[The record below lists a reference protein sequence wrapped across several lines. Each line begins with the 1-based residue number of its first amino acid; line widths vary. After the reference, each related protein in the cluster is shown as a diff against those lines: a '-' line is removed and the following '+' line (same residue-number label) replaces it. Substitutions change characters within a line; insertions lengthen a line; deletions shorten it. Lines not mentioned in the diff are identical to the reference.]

1 MRKIIQSL
9 YFEACFEE
17 LRVLKPGNHSL
28 FSKIIGMNHL
38 KFENAAKISGEIFS
52 NYNLGIGEKIY
63 QASVKCLNQLGSN
76 YNLGII
82 LLCAPIFQIPK
93 NKIHNFKDELKKTLS
108 EINEDQGDLIIKAIN
123 YVKPAGIKNY
133 EGPGDVKKKKQFN
146 FSKIMHIGSRWD
158 RISKCYC
165 NNYNEVLNEGLIV
178 FESSKKK
185 LSHRDA
191 ILHLYLSFL
200 AKDRDSNIYRKFGSS
215 VADKIMFK
223 ARNLLK
229 KRKSAKKFKNDLE
242 DFDKYLKYFHYNPGT
257 CADLTVTTLL
267 ISKIRDIFNFK
278 I

>member
-1 MRKIIQSL
+1 MQKIVQNL
-9 YFEACFEE
+9 YYKSCFEE

-28 FSKIIGMNHL
+28 FSKILGMNHL

-52 NYNLGIGEKIY
+52 NCSLGIGEKIY
-63 QASVKCLNQLGSN
+63 KASIKCFNQLGGN

-82 LLCAPIFQIPK
+82 LLCAPIFQIPR
-93 NKIHNFKDELKKTLS
+93 NKIHNFKDELKKIIS

-123 YVKPAGIKNY
+123 YVKPAGINNY
-133 EGPGDVKKKKQFN
+133 QGPGDVKKKKQLN

-165 NNYNEVLNEGLIV
+165 NNYNEVLNEGLIL

-185 LSHRDA
+185 LTYKDA
-191 ILHLYLSFL
+191 ILHLYLYFL

-215 VADKIMFK
+215 TADKIMFK
-223 ARNLLK
+223 AK
-229 KRKSAKKFKNDLE
+229 KLQKKFRSTRKFKNDLE